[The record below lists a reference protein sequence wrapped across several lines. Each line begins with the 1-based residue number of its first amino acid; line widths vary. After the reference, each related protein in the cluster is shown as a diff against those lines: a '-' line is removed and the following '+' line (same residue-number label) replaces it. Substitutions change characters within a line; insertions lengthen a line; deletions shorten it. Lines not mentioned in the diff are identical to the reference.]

1 MHKKVQE
8 NFSQCMKHCYKKKN
22 RHAQQWTP
30 KIKQTPRAFIRPIY
44 DQLNGIPKLT
54 CLQSAK
60 NIEKKIY
67 PLHKLASLGRLE
79 IHIALSN
86 PNINVR
92 IGSLDQGCCHRQ
104 FILTLS
110 LILEKMKYSRPCYF
124 QSSKKLDEV
133 KDDRFC
139 SSLQIPTRFGVIP
152 IGGVQSIG
160 AFIRELSSTHLIQF
174 LQFRGGVYYIRGVY
188 L

>member
-8 NFSQCMKHCYKKKN
+8 NFSQCMEHCYKKKKTC
-22 RHAQQWTP
+22 AVVDP
-30 KIKQTPRAFIRPIY
+30 KNQIDATGVYQAYLRLVEWNSKINLFAVGKKYR
-44 DQLNGIPKLT
+44 
-54 CLQSAK
+54 
-60 NIEKKIY
+60 KKIY

-110 LILEKMKYSRPCYF
+110 LILKKMKYSRPCYF